1 MCWKIIRIAAVFS
14 ILCSID
20 NSLAAG
26 IGGEAV
32 EKELQK
38 FQGTWGMVSGERDG
52 KKVADQ
58 DVKQSRIVYEDKTSH
73 QKPAARNP
81 SDFGVNTRGHHGCIS
96 PFPEHQRIDIMIWN
110 QGI

>member
-1 MCWKIIRIAAVFS
+1 MNMCWKIIRIAAVFS

-38 FQGTWGMVSGERDG
+38 FQGTWVMVSGERDG

-58 DVKQSRIVYEDKTSH
+58 GVKQSKIVYEDKTSH
-73 QKPAARNP
+73 QKPAARTP
-81 SDFGVNTRGHHGCIS
+81 PIS
-96 PFPEHQRIDIMIWN
+96 
-110 QGI
+110 G

>member
-20 NSLAAG
+20 NTLAAD
-26 IGGEAV
+26 IGEAA
-32 EKELQK
+32 ENELQK
-38 FQGTWGMVSGERDG
+38 FQGAWVMVSGKRDG

-58 DVKQSRIVYEDKTSH
+58 DVKQRDRLRRQDLPSKTSGRH
-73 QKPAARNP
+73 P
-81 SDFGVNTRGHHGCIS
+81 SDFGVNTRGHHCCIS
-96 PFPEHQRIDIMIWN
+96 PFPEPQRIDIIIWN